1 MAAKQKL
8 KRLSSRFLGPYRH
21 VMYAAYVMLLGSIVV
36 ASFRQ
41 SVFFGVTQ
49 SAVYAYFFYRIMR
62 LTRKLQQVAFDD
74 EFLYVF
80 RTDQDLIVPLE
91 NIESVEISS
100 LGGVYK
106 VNLYHAEQ
114 LGNEF
119 YFKTSLLYPLN
130 FRSKDEL
137 VNQLRRSIERAKRK
151 KRDLPVNALKS

>member
-80 RTDQDLIVPLE
+80 RSDQDLIIPL
-91 NIESVEISS
+91 
-100 LGGVYK
+100 
-106 VNLYHAEQ
+106 
-114 LGNEF
+114 
-119 YFKTSLLYPLN
+119 
-130 FRSKDEL
+130 
-137 VNQLRRSIERAKRK
+137 
-151 KRDLPVNALKS
+151 

>member
-1 MAAKQKL
+1 MAKKQKL

-21 VMYAAYVMLLGSIVV
+21 VMYAAYVLLLGSIVV

-41 SVFFGVTQ
+41 SILFGVTQ
-49 SAVYAYFFYRIMR
+49 SAVYTYFLFRIMR
-62 LTRKLQQVAFDD
+62 LTGKLQQVSFDD

-80 RTDQDLIVPLE
+80 RNDQDLIIPLE
-91 NIESVEISS
+91 NIESVEIES

-114 LGNEF
+114 LGTEF

-130 FRSKDEL
+130 AKTKDEL
-137 VNQLRRSIERAKRK
+137 VNELRRSIARAKQRTPP
-151 KRDLPVNALKS
+151 LPVNALTS